1 MTLLTAN
8 HLLLFMA
15 LVLFLLGL
23 TVFIAGLV
31 TLTLYTGNRDIRSLI
46 SQTAKLS
53 QAGSQKGFT
62 EDVTALVNHTTLLL
76 DTLNKLT
83 QTTNGIGL
91 FLTLLGLM
99 MLSAACWIAYQALPL
114 LP

>member
-1 MTLLTAN
+1 MTLLTAD

-23 TVFIAGLV
+23 TVFITGLAI
-31 TLTLYTGNRDIRSLI
+31 LTLYTGNRDIRSLI

-62 EDVTALVNHTTLLL
+62 EDVTTLVNHTTQLL

-91 FLTLLGLM
+91 FLTVLGLVM
-99 MLSAACWIAYQALPL
+99 ISASLWIAYRALAV